1 MTEGNSQNWQIHDF
15 NANIL
20 CGAYDPNTAS
30 HGYRSSGDRNRDDRG
45 GRILKNEE
53 GTGSGRRWDLDGS
66 EKEDSPKE
74 TARMLNRDLDR
85 ERDVVEAK
93 MWSGGEFARKKKTKC
108 PRKFR

>member
-1 MTEGNSQNWQIHDF
+1 MYEKAATRPLIGDVVTTLSYL
-15 NANIL
+15 ANQ
-20 CGAYDPNTAS
+20 AYDPNTAS

-53 GTGSGRRWDLDGS
+53 GTVGRRWDLDGS

-93 MWSGGEFARKKKTKC
+93 MWGENLREKRRQSA
-108 PRKFR
+108 